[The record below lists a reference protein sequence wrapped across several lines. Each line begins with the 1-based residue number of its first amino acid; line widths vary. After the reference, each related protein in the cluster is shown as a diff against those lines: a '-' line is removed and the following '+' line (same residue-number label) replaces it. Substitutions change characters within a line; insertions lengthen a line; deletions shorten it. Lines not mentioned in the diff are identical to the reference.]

1 MPHLSGEMRMWVWGM
16 RISKEDLTSPVRDD
30 RISRVWVPR
39 LSGEMRHLPR
49 EMWLHLQNLGL
60 CDTTPIESVFFRV
73 IF

>member
-1 MPHLSGEMRMWVWGM
+1 MWVCGM

-49 EMWLHLQNLGL
+49 EMWLHLQNLGYV
-60 CDTTPIESVFFRV
+60 TPLDSLRSNV
-73 IF
+73 IYHQIDGKKK